1 MSKELDT
8 FLRKELRK
16 TILLAAVAIAVL
28 AWVGYR
34 LM

>member
-16 TILLAAVAIAVL
+16 TLILAVVAIAVL